1 MGEDDILFLFR
12 ILIIGLHT
20 LVFISVINIIKAD
33 IEHVFI
39 DKKTMGR
46 LVGDWKRHTERGKRE
61 RDFKKLEKE
70 NYNVK
75 NIDKKRATG
84 NKHNKK
90 IMFCLSGRPS
100 IFYPEKVLHSA
111 PAAL

>member
-1 MGEDDILFLFR
+1 MYMFL
-12 ILIIGLHT
+12 
-20 LVFISVINIIKAD
+20 VI
-33 IEHVFI
+33 
-39 DKKTMGR
+39 R
-46 LVGDWKRHTERGKRE
+46 RRWGDWLEIGRDIQRRERE
-61 RDFKKLEKE
+61 RDLKKLEKE